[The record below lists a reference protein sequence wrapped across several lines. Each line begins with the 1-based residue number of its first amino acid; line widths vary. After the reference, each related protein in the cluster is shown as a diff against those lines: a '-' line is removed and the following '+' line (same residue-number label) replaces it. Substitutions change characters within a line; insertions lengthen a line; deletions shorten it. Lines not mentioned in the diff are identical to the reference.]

1 MLHTYLYNNTKLISF
16 EEGKI
21 TVNIEKISDP
31 HFSRTVAKLVSK
43 WTDRIWQITISDS
56 NIGKTLYEEDLII
69 QQKEIEK
76 MNKDLEV
83 RDILTKYPGTK
94 IHSISKIEI
103 ISDDNPEN
111 DKQKNIK
118 EK

>member
-1 MLHTYLYNNTKLISF
+1 
-16 EEGKI
+16 
-21 TVNIEKISDP
+21 
-31 HFSRTVAKLVSK
+31 
-43 WTDRIWQITISDS
+43 
-56 NIGKTLYEEDLII
+56 
-69 QQKEIEK
+69 